1 MNGTIVKMELDFSA
15 LVDELHADPGF
26 RARLRAVVLSEE
38 LLEAPERI
46 ARLEGRVAEMDA
58 RLTARLDALTAAVNA
73 LTATVEALTAA
84 VDALTAR
91 LDAMAARLG
100 NVEDGVAS
108 LKGSNFE
115 EQVARHPA
123 RYLAGVLYR
132 PKAREVESFDLDV
145 LDPDEV
151 RRLVRVD
158 AVVSGRPAAPRGGP
172 GGGEELL
179 AAVEVSWRVH
189 RDDLDRASDR
199 AALLARVV
207 GGPVLPVALSK
218 LDPGDAIVEA
228 AEELGVELV
237 VDDGEPPRSR
247 GRVLAPTS

>member
-1 MNGTIVKMELDFSA
+1 MSQVNGTIAAMEVDFSA
-15 LVDELHADPGF
+15 IVDKLQADPGF
-26 RARLRAVVLSEE
+26 RTRLRAVVLSEE

-58 RLTARLDALTAAVNA
+58 RLTARLDAL
-73 LTATVEALTAA
+73 
-84 VDALTAR
+84 
-91 LDAMAARLG
+91 AARLG
-100 NVEDGVAS
+100 NVEDGVA
-108 LKGSNFE
+108 LLEGSTFE
-115 EQVARHPA
+115 EQVARRPA

-132 PKAREVESFDLDV
+132 PRAREVESFDLDV

-179 AAVEVSWRVH
+179 AAVEVSWRAH